1 MGPVARPCGWRA
13 LLQLL
18 RRNPRRVGL
27 WVDYD
32 EHGGRFKRWRA
43 WRDVCKESCAPV
55 HDDKLELLSSPAFAP
70 GDAVPMAKER
80 SPRKAPTRA
89 VDAGRTMPEAL
100 AGVVLA
106 ASQVNGGFSCGVFDL
121 DSGRVEEVM
130 SSRSSM
136 VWASSCTR
144 EVVGLLGPS
153 SLS

>member
-32 EHGGRFKRWRA
+32 EHGGRFKRWTA

-55 HDDKLELLSSPAFAP
+55 HDDKLEFAP

-80 SPRKAPTRA
+80 SPRKASTRA

-106 ASQVNGGFSCGVFDL
+106 ASQVNGGLFLSCGVFDL